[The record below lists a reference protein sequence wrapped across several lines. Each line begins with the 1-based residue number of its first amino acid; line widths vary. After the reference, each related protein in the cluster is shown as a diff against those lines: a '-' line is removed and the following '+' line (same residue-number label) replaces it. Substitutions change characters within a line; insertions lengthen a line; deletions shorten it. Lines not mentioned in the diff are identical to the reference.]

1 VTPPRDCDITGR
13 AGELAALRIFAYGGG
28 WQSNAA
34 LVLAA
39 QGKLD
44 YRTFL
49 FCNVGDDSE
58 DPATLAYVRDH
69 AMPYAAA
76 HGLELHE
83 IQRIRR
89 DGTPETL
96 MERLERSQR
105 SLPIPVRMANGAPG
119 TRSCTADF
127 KIQVIGKWAKAHGAS
142 PENPATIAVGISL
155 DEIERANTRRQEPHE
170 RLDYPLLDL
179 RVRRA
184 DCQRIIT
191 GAGLPM
197 PPKSACWFCPLHRV
211 SAWVTMR
218 SERPELFDRACQLE
232 DTLNRRRDMLGK
244 DHVYLARYGKPLRE
258 TFPDGVDAL
267 FGEGDGQCDS
277 GWCFT

>member
-1 VTPPRDCDITGR
+1 MRV
-13 AGELAALRIFAYGGG
+13 FAYGGG

-44 YRTFL
+44 YQTFL

-58 DPATLAYVRDH
+58 DPATLAYVREH
-69 AMPYAAA
+69 AMPYAEA

-83 IQRIRR
+83 LHRIKR
-89 DGTPETL
+89 DGTVETIFG
-96 MERLERSQR
+96 RLTREGSR
-105 SLPIPVRMANGAPG
+105 SLPIPVRMSNGAPG

-127 KIQVIGKWAKAHGAS
+127 KIRVIGRWVKQHGAS
-142 PENPATIAVGISL
+142 AADPATIAIGISV
-155 DEIERANTRRQEPHE
+155 DEIERANTRRAEPYE

-184 DCQRIIT
+184 DCPQIIIS
-191 GAGLPM
+191 AGLPL
-197 PPKSACWFCPLHRV
+197 PPKSACWFCPLHRE
-211 SAWVTMR
+211 SAWIDM
-218 SERPELFDRACQLE
+218 
-232 DTLNRRRDMLGK
+232 RRDRPALFAAAAGLEAVLNARREGLGK
-244 DHVYLARYGKPLRE
+244 DHVFLTRFGKPLQE
-258 TFPDGVDAL
+258 AI
-267 FGEGDGQCDS
+267 GEGQEVMFTEDGQCDS